1 MTAMGPSPQ
10 PRYDLG
16 GKRVWVAGHTGLVG
30 SALVRR
36 LRREDCA
43 LLLVGHDDLDLTR
56 QSDTEAWMQHE
67 MPQVIFV
74 AAARVGGILANSRY
88 PVDFLHDNLMIG
100 ANVIR
105 TAHAIGVERLL
116 WLGSSCIYPRL
127 APQPIAED
135 ALLTGP
141 LEPTNEAYAIAKIAG
156 LKLAEAC
163 QRQYGDAY
171 FTVMPTNV
179 YGPNDNFDLDSSHV
193 LPALIRKIHDA
204 RQHGQAS
211 VDIWGSGRPLR
222 EFIHVDDLADAC
234 VFIARNG
241 TGCAPIN
248 VGTGQEL
255 SIGDLARLVAEVVGY
270 QGEFRFDTAK
280 PDGAPRKLLDSSHIN
295 VMGWSASIDLR
306 DGIRDLYRYW
316 LTASPPARLS
326 GHG

>member
-1 MTAMGPSPQ
+1 MAPEEQ
-10 PRYDLG
+10 PNYELA

-36 LRREDCA
+36 LRQEDCT
-43 LLLVGHDDLDLTR
+43 LLLVDHDHLDLTR
-56 QSDTEAWMQHE
+56 QADTEAWMNREKPH
-67 MPQVIFV
+67 VVFV

-88 PVDFLHDNLMIG
+88 PVDFLYDNLMIG

-116 WLGSSCIYPRL
+116 WLGSSCIYPRM

-163 QRQYGDAY
+163 NRQYGDAF

-193 LPALIRKIHDA
+193 LPALIRKIHEA
-204 RQHGQAS
+204 RSRGQAS
-211 VDIWGSGRPLR
+211 VEIWGSGRPLR

-234 VFIARNG
+234 VFIARHAG
-241 TGCAPIN
+241 GSGPFN
-248 VGTGQEL
+248 VGTGGEI
-255 SIGDLARLVAEVVGY
+255 SIGDLARLVADVVGY
-270 QGEFRFDTAK
+270 QGDFRFDAGK
-280 PDGAPRKLLDSSHIN
+280 PDGAPRKLLDSSHIRS
-295 VMGWSASIDLR
+295 MGWSSRIDIR
-306 DGIRDLYRYW
+306 DGIRDLYRDW
-316 LTASPPARLS
+316 LGTVNGAILPS
-326 GHG
+326 HV